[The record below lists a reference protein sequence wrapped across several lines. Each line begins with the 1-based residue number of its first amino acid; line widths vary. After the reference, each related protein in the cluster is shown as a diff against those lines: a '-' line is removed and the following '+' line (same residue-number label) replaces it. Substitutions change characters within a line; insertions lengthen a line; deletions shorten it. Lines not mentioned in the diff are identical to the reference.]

1 MDLKKNKL
9 LWVVLALI
17 LFITII
23 GNLSTLITEFW
34 WFDNVGFTGV
44 FWTIISWKVYVWF
57 GAFLIYGIVLWLNYK
72 IAWRLTRD
80 RSFRTFEGANFQ
92 MPGQKIFNI
101 IASVAVL
108 IISFIAAGA
117 TLPWWQTI
125 LKYLNRSQF
134 DLTDPIFSKDIGF
147 YFFELPFIE
156 GLRAWLLTLFVLA
169 LIISGVI
176 YFLKGAIQFVRN
188 RQKLLTGGVK
198 IHVSLLLVGIAILVS
213 VGFYLDRYQL
223 LFSTGGVVF
232 GAGYT
237 DVHATLI
244 SYWVM
249 AVITLGIAIVFIMS
263 LFRKGV
269 NALIGGIA
277 FFVVALILVNGLYPW
292 FQQQF
297 IVEPNELERERPY
310 VQNNIEYTRIAYG
323 LDQVERRSFPAQ
335 GALDREALEANQPT
349 VRNIRLW
356 DPRPLLS
363 TYRQI
368 QEIRLYYK
376 FSDVDI
382 DRYTIDGNY
391 RQVMLSPRELSYA
404 QVPSQA
410 QTWQNQRLTYTH
422 GYGITMSPVNIVT
435 PEGLP
440 DLFIK
445 DIPPVSEVDLQVTR
459 PGIYYGEE
467 TLHYIFTGT
476 TQEEFDYP
484 IGGENKFTRY
494 DGAGGVSLSSPFRQ
508 LLYAYEFGDIKI
520 FISGYFTENSKVHYH
535 REIKERV
542 RNIAPF
548 LQYDSDPYIT
558 IINGELKWIIDAYST
573 STEFPYSEPMATGNI
588 NYIRNSVKVVVDAY
602 HGSMD
607 FYIVDPTDPVIQ
619 TYDKIFPELFKSMD
633 EVPDEIRQQFRY
645 PEDLFRLQSHVYTQ
659 YHMTNPE
666 VFYNREDM
674 WRFPNEIYEGNERQM
689 DPYYL
694 IMRLPEETE
703 EEFLLFLPFTPVNK
717 NNMIAWMAAR
727 SDGEHYGKLILYEFP
742 KQELIYG
749 PMQIEARIDQDPNI
763 SQLLTLWGQQGS
775 SVIRGN
781 LLVIPIEESLL
792 YVEPVYIRADQ
803 GQMPELRRVI
813 AAYENRI
820 VMHET
825 LEQSLAALF
834 GEGEAAPPEEQ
845 PMVSGPG
852 QILDQLEIPELS
864 QRALEAFQQA
874 QERIMQGD
882 WAGYGE
888 QLERLEQMLEEL
900 RQNTQELA
908 PTPAQ

>member
-297 IVEPNELERERPY
+297 IVVPNELERERPY

-363 TYRQI
+363 TYR
-368 QEIRLYYK
+368 
-376 FSDVDI
+376 
-382 DRYTIDGNY
+382 
-391 RQVMLSPRELSYA
+391 
-404 QVPSQA
+404 
-410 QTWQNQRLTYTH
+410 
-422 GYGITMSPVNIVT
+422 
-435 PEGLP
+435 
-440 DLFIK
+440 
-445 DIPPVSEVDLQVTR
+445 
-459 PGIYYGEE
+459 
-467 TLHYIFTGT
+467 
-476 TQEEFDYP
+476 
-484 IGGENKFTRY
+484 
-494 DGAGGVSLSSPFRQ
+494 
-508 LLYAYEFGDIKI
+508 
-520 FISGYFTENSKVHYH
+520 
-535 REIKERV
+535 
-542 RNIAPF
+542 
-548 LQYDSDPYIT
+548 
-558 IINGELKWIIDAYST
+558 
-573 STEFPYSEPMATGNI
+573 
-588 NYIRNSVKVVVDAY
+588 
-602 HGSMD
+602 
-607 FYIVDPTDPVIQ
+607 
-619 TYDKIFPELFKSMD
+619 
-633 EVPDEIRQQFRY
+633 
-645 PEDLFRLQSHVYTQ
+645 
-659 YHMTNPE
+659 
-666 VFYNREDM
+666 
-674 WRFPNEIYEGNERQM
+674 
-689 DPYYL
+689 
-694 IMRLPEETE
+694 
-703 EEFLLFLPFTPVNK
+703 
-717 NNMIAWMAAR
+717 
-727 SDGEHYGKLILYEFP
+727 
-742 KQELIYG
+742 
-749 PMQIEARIDQDPNI
+749 
-763 SQLLTLWGQQGS
+763 
-775 SVIRGN
+775 
-781 LLVIPIEESLL
+781 
-792 YVEPVYIRADQ
+792 
-803 GQMPELRRVI
+803 
-813 AAYENRI
+813 
-820 VMHET
+820 
-825 LEQSLAALF
+825 
-834 GEGEAAPPEEQ
+834 
-845 PMVSGPG
+845 
-852 QILDQLEIPELS
+852 
-864 QRALEAFQQA
+864 
-874 QERIMQGD
+874 
-882 WAGYGE
+882 
-888 QLERLEQMLEEL
+888 
-900 RQNTQELA
+900 
-908 PTPAQ
+908 